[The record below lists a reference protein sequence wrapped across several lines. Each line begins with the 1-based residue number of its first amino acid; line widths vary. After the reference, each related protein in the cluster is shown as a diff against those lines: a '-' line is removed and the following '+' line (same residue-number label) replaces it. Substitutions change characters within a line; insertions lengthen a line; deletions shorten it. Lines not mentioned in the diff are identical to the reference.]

1 MKTWEKLSLK
11 LIHSCTGCSDSLA
24 QDYTYFEDFRILFFY
39 FVRFKKMWEDVGD
52 FIRLYLSCSGLYLF

>member
-24 QDYTYFEDFRILFFY
+24 QDYTYFEDFQ
-39 FVRFKKMWEDVGD
+39 D
-52 FIRLYLSCSGLYLF
+52 FIFLFCKI